1 MGFPAQYA
9 ERIAKIGDKPLRRR
23 VRPGRPRD
31 DGRTPQPVSVR
42 RPSQVMRPDD
52 RSRPRAHWRLTRD
65 RRRRQRRRRQRQRP
79 SCSAIIGARVRTTSR
94 GGMEAIGSM
103 LFISNPISG
112 LATGPQWL
120 PHPWGTIGQ
129 FLPVGAAGTALRS
142 VAYFDG
148 RGRLRPGSSCSAGPS
163 AGSSCCRS
171 ASGAR
176 QRTDGQPGRDERRGI
191 IRARSI
197 RAGSAP
203 APCRGGPVAHGAN
216 RAQASQARAL
226 RRTRRCRST

>member
-1 MGFPAQYA
+1 
-9 ERIAKIGDKPLRRR
+9 
-23 VRPGRPRD
+23 
-31 DGRTPQPVSVR
+31 
-42 RPSQVMRPDD
+42 
-52 RSRPRAHWRLTRD
+52 
-65 RRRRQRRRRQRQRP
+65 
-79 SCSAIIGARVRTTSR
+79 
-94 GGMEAIGSM
+94 MEAIGSM

-191 IRARSI
+191 IRAPI
-197 RAGSAP
+197 H
-203 APCRGGPVAHGAN
+203 HGWLG
-216 RAQASQARAL
+216 ARAMSWRACRAPGESGTGESGAGIAQNTAVQEYVSRARGESGAAL
-226 RRTRRCRST
+226 SCTRFRPSTGRIVAAGTCRNS